1 MAQTGNNQSLNGK
14 YYFRHL
20 LFTTDASDNITDIRS
35 LWGSITFDGTGHYA
49 TAGQSAVGN
58 TQPVAAA
65 GSGAYSVSPAD
76 FVTLTNPQNNTLTIN
91 GRLGMVAAA
100 SGQQAAEMMIIG
112 SSTEAPVNSFDL
124 FVAIPAAQGAS
135 NGSLSGTY
143 YSATLAFPS
152 GGAAAVRS
160 ALFSLQGNVSGGF
173 GNIGISGHGASITGG
188 TPTTQTLSG
197 ATYTMQADGSGSAT
211 FPLQSGLTDAT
222 QLLSGS
228 KTIYLSPSGNVILG
242 GSSDGTQQDILVGFK
257 AGSGTTWTDHFW
269 QAGLRFESGGSA
281 SAYSGSAYSNG
292 NGTLT
297 FTRREHQ
304 LQSPGAVTYD
314 FTGVNAYT
322 LGASGTGTLEL
333 TNVAIGAAGNGFVGA
348 AGNASDPI
356 GYEFYLGVRRPALSG
371 NGVFLNPLGVVNAAS
386 FAPGGGPI
394 APGEFVALF
403 GSNLAA
409 GSHTATPTYPP
420 NLGGVSVTFN
430 GQPAALYL
438 VSSGQIN
445 ALVPYE
451 ITGPTA
457 TVVVNNG
464 SSSNPVQV
472 AVAATAPGVYS
483 LDQSGFG
490 PGAILHADYSLV
502 DSSNP
507 AKAGETVLV
516 YLTGLGAVNPPVADG
531 TAGDSNPLSRAVALV
546 NVYIGGLPATVRY
559 KGLAP
564 LYPGL
569 YQINVDVPAD
579 LPVTAI
585 GPFPLAVQTPEAFHD
600 QVDLIVGP

>member
-1 MAQTGNNQSLNGK
+1 MAQTGHNQTLSGK

-35 LWGSITFDGTGHYA
+35 LWGSITFDGTGHYSV
-49 TAGQSAVGN
+49 AGQSAVGN

-65 GSGAYSVSPAD
+65 SSGTYSVSPAD
-76 FVTLTNPQNNTLTIN
+76 FVTLTNPQNNTLAVN
-91 GRLGMVAAA
+91 GRLGVVAGA
-100 SGQQAAEMMIIG
+100 SGQQAPEVMIIG

-124 FVAIPAAQGAS
+124 FVAIPAAPGTS

-152 GGAAAVRS
+152 GAAAAVRS
-160 ALFSLQGNVSGGF
+160 ALFSLQGNASGGF
-173 GNIGISGHGASITGG
+173 GNIGISGHGASTGG
-188 TPTTQTLSG
+188 APTTQTLSG
-197 ATYTMQADGSGSAT
+197 GTYTMQADGSGSAT

-257 AGSGTTWTDHFW
+257 AGNANTWTDHFW

-292 NGTLT
+292 TGTLT
-297 FTRREHQ
+297 LTRREHQ
-304 LQSPGAVTYD
+304 LQSSGAVTYD

-356 GYEFYLGVRRPALSG
+356 GYEFYLGVRRPVLAG

-394 APGEFVALF
+394 APGEFVALY

-409 GSHTATPTYPP
+409 GSQTATPPYLP

-502 DSSNP
+502 DSSSP

-516 YLTGLGAVNPPVADG
+516 YLTGLGAVNPPVANG
-531 TAGDSNPLSRAVALV
+531 TAGGDNPLSKAVALV
-546 NVYIGGLPATVRY
+546 NVYIGGHLATVRY
-559 KGLAP
+559 AGLAP

-585 GPFPLAVQTPEAFHD
+585 GPFPLAVETPGSFHD